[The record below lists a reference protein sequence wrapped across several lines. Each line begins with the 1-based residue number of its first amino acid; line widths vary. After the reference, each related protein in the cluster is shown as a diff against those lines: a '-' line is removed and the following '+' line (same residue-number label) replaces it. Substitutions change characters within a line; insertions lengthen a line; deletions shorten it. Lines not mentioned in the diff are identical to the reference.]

1 MDYNLLVMG
10 YTSPQARPPQ
20 CRIYGNR
27 IRNSTLNQVND
38 NDRDNEVQ
46 LTFWQLL
53 KSTLSAFIGVQ
64 SNANRE
70 RDFKH
75 GKVSHFIW
83 MGLLFGLVFVLT
95 LVGVVQL
102 VLYFTSS

>member
-1 MDYNLLVMG
+1 MN
-10 YTSPQARPPQ
+10 
-20 CRIYGNR
+20 
-27 IRNSTLNQVND
+27 
-38 NDRDNEVQ
+38 NESDSQTKNETQ
-46 LTFWQLL
+46 LSFGQLL

-64 SNANRE
+64 SSANRE

-75 GKVSHFIW
+75 GKMSHFIF

-102 VLYFTSS
+102 VLYLSGG

>member
-1 MDYNLLVMG
+1 MII
-10 YTSPQARPPQ
+10 R
-20 CRIYGNR
+20 RIA
-27 IRNSTLNQVND
+27 TLND
-38 NDRDNEVQ
+38 SDDTGAKDEVH
-46 LTFWQLL
+46 LTFGQVF

-75 GKVSHFIW
+75 GKMSHFIW

-95 LVGVVQL
+95 LIGVVQL
-102 VLYFTSS
+102 VLYFTGH